1 MYVWYV
7 YVPPFF
13 PTCVSQ
19 PRHGRLEPLLRLLR
33 QRGLQ
38 PPPQRAAALL
48 VALAVEDVENGE
60 KTRKDVDFLRKN
72 GLKW

>member
-1 MYVWYV
+1 MPASNHGPEAQV
-7 YVPPFF
+7 YRAASPNPP
-13 PTCVSQ
+13 
-19 PRHGRLEPLLRLLR
+19 RRRLR
-33 QRGLQ
+33 
-38 PPPQRAAALL
+38 PPQRAAALL